1 MPSSFSHLRL
11 RYALSNSKIHCRLIH
26 NTAPAFPSFQRAP
39 FHHQPLPNFHTF
51 SSLLHQFSNTLIHV
65 KSIHAQIIRNWV
77 SNEHFLAT
85 KLIKGYSDLGFLNF
99 ARHVFD
105 HCSHPDTILCNV
117 MMNGYVRNQ
126 RYNEVLRLFKMMG
139 SCDIEINS
147 YTCNFALKACTGL
160 LDNEMGAEIVGMAVE
175 NGFHSHPYVGSSVIN
190 FLVKS
195 GNLDD
200 ARMVFDRMP
209 ERDVVCWNSIIGG
222 YVHEGHF
229 KEAIEMFLE
238 MIGCGIRPSPV
249 TMASIIKAC
258 GESGLRKLGR
268 CVHGCVLAL
277 GMGDD
282 VFVLTSLVDM
292 YSNLGD
298 TDSASLVFDC
308 MCSRNL
314 VSWNAMISGYV
325 QNGMIPE
332 SFALFNRLVRS
343 GIGFDSGTLV
353 SLIQGCSQTSD
364 LENGKILHACV
375 IRKGFESNL
384 VLSTTIVDM
393 YFKCGAPKQATN
405 VFRRME
411 KRNVITWTAMLV
423 GFSQNGYA
431 EDALKLYSQMQEE
444 NVAANSATLVSLVH
458 CCANVGSLKKGRSVH
473 AHLIR
478 HCYAFD
484 VVNMS
489 ALIDMYAKCGK
500 IHSAEKLFN
509 YGFPLK
515 DVILCNSMIMGYGM
529 HGHGHHAIGVY
540 NRMMEE
546 GLKPNQTTFVSL
558 LTACSHS
565 GLVQEGK
572 TLFQSMERDHN
583 IKPRDKHYACLVDLL
598 SRAGHL
604 DEANALVKQMP
615 FEPSTNVLEALLSGC
630 RTHKNINMGIQIAD
644 KLLSLDYLN
653 SGIYVMLS
661 NIYAEARRW
670 DSVNHIRGL
679 MRIRGLRKTP
689 AYSLIEI
696 GNRVYTFFAS
706 DDSHP
711 KWEDIYQLLEN
722 LRHEVE
728 DLGYVPDTSC
738 VLRNVNEPMKVKLLW
753 GHSER
758 LAIAFG
764 LLSTPYGSLIKI
776 TKNLRVCVDCHTV
789 TKYISKIVKR
799 EIIVRDA
806 NRFHHFVNG
815 ECSCDDYW

>member
-1 MPSSFSHLRL
+1 MSSLYFHLRDSIVKS
-11 RYALSNSKIHCRLIH
+11 RILSRLIY
-26 NTAPAFPSFQRAP
+26 NVAP
-39 FHHQPLPNFHTF
+39 FTTCQQPLPIIYKF
-51 SSLLHQFSNTLIHV
+51 SSLLNQFSNTLIHLS
-65 KSIHAQIIRNWV
+65 SIHAQIIRNWV
-77 SNEHFLAT
+77 FDDHFLAT
-85 KLIKGYSDLGFLNF
+85 KLVKAYSDLGFLTV

-105 HCSHPDTILCNV
+105 RCSHPETILCNA
-117 MMNGYVRNQ
+117 MMAGYVRN
-126 RYNEVLRLFKMMG
+126 RHYAEVLHLFKMMR
-139 SCDIEINS
+139 SCDMEIS
-147 YTCNFALKACTGL
+147 GYTCNFALKACTGL
-160 LDNEMGAEIVGMAVE
+160 LDNEIGMEIVRIAVE
-175 NGFHSHPYVGSSVIN
+175 NGFHLHPYVGSSVIN

-200 ARMVFDRMP
+200 ARVVFNRMP

-229 KEAIEMFLE
+229 KEAIKMFLE
-238 MIGCGIRPSPV
+238 MIGCGIRPSHV
-249 TMASIIKAC
+249 TMASILKAC
-258 GESGLRKLGR
+258 GESGLTKLGR
-268 CVHGCVLAL
+268 CIHGCILAL
-277 GMGDD
+277 DMGDD

-298 TDSASLVFDC
+298 TGSATLVFNS
-308 MCSRNL
+308 MSTRNL

-332 SFALFNRLVRS
+332 SLALFNRLVQS

-353 SLIQGCSQTSD
+353 SLIQGCSQTSNFK
-364 LENGKILHACV
+364 NGKILHACV
-375 IRKGFESNL
+375 IRKGLESNL
-384 VLSTTIVDM
+384 VLSTTVVDM
-393 YFKCGAPKQATN
+393 YFKCGAANQASTA
-405 VFRRME
+405 FRRME
-411 KRNVITWTAMLV
+411 KRNVITWTSMLV
-423 GFSQNGYA
+423 GLSQNGYA
-431 EDALKLYSQMQEE
+431 VDALMLFCQMQEE
-444 NVAANSATLVSLVH
+444 NVAANSVTLVSLVH
-458 CCANVGSLKKGRSVH
+458 CCANLGSLKKGKSVH

-478 HCYAFD
+478 HCYAYD

-500 IHSAEKLFN
+500 IHFAEKLFN
-509 YGFPLK
+509 NGFSLK

-540 NRMMEE
+540 DRMMEE
-546 GLKPNQTTFVSL
+546 GLKPNQITFVSL

-565 GLVQEGK
+565 GLVEKGK
-572 TLFQSMERDHN
+572 SLFLSMEKDHN
-583 IKPRDKHYACLVDLL
+583 IKPSDKHYACLVDLL

-604 DEANALVKQMP
+604 EEANALVKQMP
-615 FEPSTNVLEALLSGC
+615 FEPSSSVLEALLSGC
-630 RTHKNINMGIQIAD
+630 RTHKNINMGIEIAD

-653 SGIYVMLS
+653 SGIYIMLS

-670 DSVNHIRGL
+670 DSVNYVRGL
-679 MRIRGLRKTP
+679 MRIRGLKKTP
-689 AYSLIEI
+689 AYSLIEV
-696 GNRVYTFFAS
+696 GNQVYTFFAG

-711 KWEDIYQLLEN
+711 KWDDINQLLEN
-722 LRHEVE
+722 MRLEVE
-728 DLGYVPDTSC
+728 ACGYVPDTSC
-738 VLRNVNEPMKVKLLW
+738 ILRNVNEPMKVKLLW

-764 LLSTPYGSLIKI
+764 LLSTPYGSSIKI

-815 ECSCDDYW
+815 ECSCNDYW